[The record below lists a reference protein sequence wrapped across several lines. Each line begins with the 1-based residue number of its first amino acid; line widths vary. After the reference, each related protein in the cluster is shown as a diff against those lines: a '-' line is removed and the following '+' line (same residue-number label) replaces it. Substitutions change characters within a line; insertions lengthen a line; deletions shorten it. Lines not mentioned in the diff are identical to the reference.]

1 LHAWGITVELGGGG
15 GRGCDS
21 FPYFLLNFLENLI
34 FLRDMVVPLQ
44 MSITR
49 LKGELVF
56 AIVRSVK
63 IKLISADHELSEQS
77 GGIYS
82 T

>member
-1 LHAWGITVELGGGG
+1 LQAWGIRTLG

-21 FPYFLLNFLENLI
+21 FLYFLLNFLENLI

-44 MSITR
+44 MNITR

-63 IKLISADHELSEQS
+63 IKLISADYELSEQS

>member
-1 LHAWGITVELGGGG
+1 
-15 GRGCDS
+15 
-21 FPYFLLNFLENLI
+21 
-34 FLRDMVVPLQ
+34 MVVPLQ
-44 MSITR
+44 MNITR

-63 IKLISADHELSEQS
+63 IKLISADYELSEQS